1 MATKNKETKT
11 NVPALP
17 EIPSDASP
25 STKIWMAAVKEA
37 LEVRLGRRGDKRDR
51 AVTLRELIESGL
63 AKALKDNP
71 FNTAITDLDFI
82 PFYDDPGE
90 LDVPPTPANLQASG
104 GFTKIVLSWTAGW
117 TLYSNH
123 KHAEIWRHTSDALG
137 DALLIGTTQ
146 AGLFTDTVDMGSTFY
161 YWVRNVSKTDVFS
174 GYAGE
179 VHASTS
185 EDVGAIMTSL
195 SETLSGLPGYSLLQT
210 AAAAIEIIQAS
221 GAPDGNTN
229 RADGSDPHA
238 GDIYVNTA
246 NSQQYVRNAAN
257 NAWIRAVDAT
267 LTTTVSSQASS
278 INTNASA
285 ISTANGNIST
295 LTTASGAHT
304 TSINSLNSSV
314 AVKARVYRQSSE
326 PSGGSY
332 VAGDLWVDTDDKQ
345 LYQWNGSAWVSA
357 RDVGLATATS
367 LSTVSS
373 SVTTAQSAANT
384 AQSTA
389 NSKTTTFRQNATPTA
404 ITVGDIWI
412 DLDDGNKMYVAT
424 ATGTGGWSETTNAQI
439 AVAQSTANSK
449 TTTFRQNGT
458 PTAVTVGD
466 VWIDTDDGNKMYIA
480 TATGTGG
487 WSEATDA
494 QIAVAQSAANAA
506 QSTANSKTQTFRQN
520 GTPTA
525 ITVGDIWVDLDDG
538 NKMYVATATGT
549 GGWSETTNAQI
560 AAAQSTA
567 NSKTT
572 TFRQNGTPTAITV
585 GDVWIDTDDG
595 NKMYIAT
602 GTGTGSW
609 SEATD
614 GQIAVAQS
622 AANAA
627 NALAATKI
635 TTFRQASIPTSL
647 AAGDI
652 WIDIDDGNKMYIAQ
666 AIGSD
671 AINANEWVDRVD
683 SRITTA
689 TASIST
695 LQTTTATLTGDAAAA
710 YVLNV
715 NANGSVAGMVIEANA
730 SSSGD
735 NVGSAVQFMADKF
748 AIWNGTGNTSSGSAV
763 APFIVDSGV
772 VYIDMARIKDGAI
785 QTAKIG
791 AAQIDTARVADAAI
805 VTAKIGDLE
814 VTTAKINNAS
824 ITEAKIGSA
833 AITTAKI
840 ANAAITNA
848 KITSLYA
855 NTLNGDVSKS
865 VAGTLASTVTFENR
879 SSAFN
884 HVLTLSLP
892 KPTHTTGWTPYA
904 NFNVNKMGTDKN
916 SWYWLIIEMAV
927 WNVNSVGTTA
937 TETATSNTNIS
948 AFGTGFAGAA
958 VVSNYM
964 GPITPSITT
973 VSNAHVITVSPTVF
987 YTPGTTTID
996 SALIPDTS
1004 DYIMDSTG
1012 KVRQINAIAAPD
1024 GEFITNY
1031 ILSYSGTQDLATSG
1045 GHWFQ
1050 ESIASN
1056 ATGRYNVVAAIE
1068 WIAVDTAYNDFS
1080 ISGVWADPSAVQTV
1094 GHGVKARLRVAGD
1107 SASNNGEQASGN
1119 QYLHTATG
1127 LLMGIR

>member
-404 ITVGDIWI
+404 ITVGDIW
-412 DLDDGNKMYVAT
+412 V
-424 ATGTGGWSETTNAQI
+424 
-439 AVAQSTANSK
+439 
-449 TTTFRQNGT
+449 
-458 PTAVTVGD
+458 
-466 VWIDTDDGNKMYIA
+466 DTDDGNKMYLA

-494 QIAVAQSAANAA
+494 QIAAA

-958 VVSNYM
+958 AVSNYM

-1024 GEFITNY
+1024 GEYITNY